1 MNLLDE
7 YTVMPSYGDEF
18 GAKVYKIAEDN
29 QGNRLTFMKITGGSL
44 KVREI
49 LQSEKNTN
57 AEKVNRIRIYSGEK
71 FTAVEEAV
79 AGTVCAV
86 TGITFTSSGDGLGV
100 EKNPEFPYS
109 NLSLLTR
116 LN

>member
-1 MNLLDE
+1 
-7 YTVMPSYGDEF
+7 
-18 GAKVYKIAEDN
+18 
-29 QGNRLTFMKITGGSL
+29 MKITGGSL

-86 TGITFTSSGDGLGV
+86 TGITFTSSVTAWVLR
-100 EKNPEFPYS
+100 KIREFPYS
-109 NLSLLTR
+109 NCPYLQG
-116 LN
+116 

>member
-1 MNLLDE
+1 
-7 YTVMPSYGDEF
+7 MPSYGAEF

-44 KVREI
+44 QVSEV

-71 FTAVEEAV
+71 FT
-79 AGTVCAV
+79 CLLY
-86 TGITFTSSGDGLGV
+86 TSQSECKSGCHRGA
-100 EKNPEFPYS
+100 YC
-109 NLSLLTR
+109 
-116 LN
+116 

>member
-7 YTVMPSYGDEF
+7 YTVMPSYGAEF

-49 LQSEKNTN
+49 LQSEKIPMPKGKQN
-57 AEKVNRIRIYSGEK
+57 
-71 FTAVEEAV
+71 
-79 AGTVCAV
+79 
-86 TGITFTSSGDGLGV
+86 
-100 EKNPEFPYS
+100 KNLFRREIHS
-109 NLSLLTR
+109 R
-116 LN
+116 